1 MPTIKE
7 YIEQLQH
14 LYKPDETVA
23 VHLWHTDDVI
33 GLAKEM
39 GYELSKEQAAEI
51 IEDIHS
57 HIDCEFGVTWETL
70 RCNIEDYVTNN
81 KVKKLRKKS
90 A

>member
-7 YIEQLQH
+7 YIEQLQR
-14 LYKPDETVA
+14 LYSQDETVA

-39 GYELSKEQAAEI
+39 GYELTKNQAAEI

-57 HIDCEFGVTWETL
+57 HIDCEFGVTWMTVQV
-70 RCNIEDYVTNN
+70 NIEDYVINN